1 MMPIVRPAA
10 CAGAP
15 RPDSTNGL
23 AAAPPRKVLR
33 ERVLREM
40 ERVIIDNTP
49 SWPWHS
55 RRRRWGRKFG
65 EEKEA
70 CEGALRRERQD
81 HRFHHPFLAFG
92 LGSFATFVEP
102 APSRPPA

>member
-1 MMPIVRPAA
+1 MMPMVRPAA

-49 SWPWHS
+49 SWPWHC

-65 EEKEA
+65 EEKKPRR
-70 CEGALRRERQD
+70 ALRRERQD
-81 HRFHHPFLAFG
+81 HRFPLAFG